1 MASLSVKLPLKYSSI
16 DGFVMNKSIQR
27 MLQQNLKMLLLTNPG
42 ERVMAPTFGVGLK
55 MYLFSNQYE
64 GIQDRISTKIHE
76 QVKIYLPAIVI
87 SRLDFSGTNLDTN
100 TLSLKIYYHVPGIN
114 VRDLVA
120 ITI

>member
-64 GIQDRISTKIHE
+64 GIRD
-76 QVKIYLPAIVI
+76 AIDDFLVFRASEDLFARDCYKS
-87 SRLDFSGTNLDTN
+87 SRLLGN
-100 TLSLKIYYHVPGIN
+100 
-114 VRDLVA
+114 
-120 ITI
+120 